1 MVIQLDF
8 RNELNPHKL
17 QGGESH
23 TLSDPQCESFP
34 SHKYNSLQIIKTHK
48 TPSSWEQLRWNR
60 GRKEVMLPKEGV
72 KLNYLQGGFW
82 LGVGKEAVLTQ
93 KLLIIRV
100 TEMNSLRAGGVG
112 QRAQRVLDI
121 CNWREFLRAE
131 AGEVIPNEVLLC
143 ISLFNNRNF
152 KSGVCVVLKLLGW
165 AACLKASAI
174 HPSQVCLSEQPT
186 VTRNYD
192 QILF

>member
-1 MVIQLDF
+1 
-8 RNELNPHKL
+8 
-17 QGGESH
+17 
-23 TLSDPQCESFP
+23 
-34 SHKYNSLQIIKTHK
+34 
-48 TPSSWEQLRWNR
+48 
-60 GRKEVMLPKEGV
+60 MLPKEGV

-82 LGVGKEAVLTQ
+82 LGVGKETVLTQ

-152 KSGVCVVLKLLGW
+152 KSGVCVVLKLLG
-165 AACLKASAI
+165 
-174 HPSQVCLSEQPT
+174 
-186 VTRNYD
+186 
-192 QILF
+192 